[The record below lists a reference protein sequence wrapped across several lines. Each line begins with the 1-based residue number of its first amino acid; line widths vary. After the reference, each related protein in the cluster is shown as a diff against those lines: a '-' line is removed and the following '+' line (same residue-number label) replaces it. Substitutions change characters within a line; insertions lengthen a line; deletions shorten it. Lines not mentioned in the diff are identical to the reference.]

1 MIQNKTRFFG
11 RETQKAAI
19 FNALSAETPQCVS
32 ILGDRRIGRSSL
44 LWNLKQTYRDHLRE
58 ADRFRFAYVD
68 VARDTCSTPN
78 EFYAEAIQAMFGDR
92 HKSLTP
98 HEFDD
103 LLYEN
108 DPSGRTRYVFLL
120 DEFNV
125 LQRRRDQFDD
135 DFYDGL
141 RSRANAGELTI
152 VLATHVPLADIA
164 VQNDFSSTF
173 FSIFNPVT
181 LGSFQRGEALA
192 SVTRSADPQL
202 TQRDFG
208 MIENWINKTYH
219 PLKLNIAADLLWQAQ
234 PNPNLER
241 VKYDYDEEITYR
253 FGLTASVRRREHNQ
267 QIRRKQRIDAIRTGV
282 IAFINAHPV
291 VTFSIVIFIL
301 FLLSGTLTPQQLW
314 QALLNLV
321 TDAP

>member
-44 LWNLKQTYRDHLRE
+44 LWNLKQTYSDHLRD

-208 MIENWINKTYH
+208 LIENWIDKTYH
-219 PLKLNIAADLLWQAQ
+219 PLKLNIAADHLWQAQ
-234 PNPNLER
+234 PQPNLER
-241 VKYDYDEEITYR
+241 VKYNYDQEIIHR
-253 FGLTASVRRREHNQ
+253 FGQTASVKRREHKQ
-267 QIRRKQRIDAIRTGV
+267 LMRRKQRIEAMRTG
-282 IAFINAHPV
+282 IMTFINAHPV
-291 VTFSIVIFIL
+291 FTFVLVIVPILIL
-301 FLLSGTLTPQQLW
+301 FGIQTPQQLW
-314 QALLNLV
+314 EALLNLI
-321 TDAP
+321 TP